1 MKLTKE
7 LKAGI
12 IALLAIGLLVTGVNF
27 LKGYSFFGGDDEYTA
42 YFPNSGGLGPAT
54 SVYLNGV
61 IVGKVLSVDYNA
73 GGDSLSKVKVV
84 FTINDSEL
92 RIPKGSLVE
101 IGSFDLFNKGVLLS
115 FSQDISKGY
124 YSEKDKIQG
133 TVAADM
139 MSQVKAYA
147 DPITQKLQAL
157 MGNVDKTITSL
168 KGFWDTTATSEIKGS
183 LQELKSAIHRFG
195 NLAVDVED
203 LVASEK
209 VKLSRIM
216 SNVESITGNLKASN
230 EKVTKMLG
238 NFEKI
243 SDDLV
248 TADFKKTISN
258 ANETLEKLNTAINSI
273 NNGEGTIGKLL
284 KDEKLYN
291 ELVQTNKSLQ
301 NLVEDLELHPERY
314 IHFSVFGAKS
324 KGVPLTKSEEKKLK
338 KVLDSIPE

>member
-12 IALLAIGLLVTGVNF
+12 IALFAIALLVTGVNF

-61 IVGKVLSVDYNA
+61 IVGKVLTVDYNSA
-73 GGDSLSKVKVV
+73 GDSLSKVKVV
-84 FTINDSEL
+84 FTINDSKL
-92 RIPKGSLVE
+92 RIPKGSVIE
-101 IGSFDLFNKGVLLS
+101 IGSFDLFNKGILLS
-115 FSQDISKGY
+115 FAADISKGY
-124 YSEKDKIQG
+124 YSEKDKIYG

-157 MGNVDKTITSL
+157 VGNVDKTITSL
-168 KGFWDTTATSEIKGS
+168 KGFWDTTATSEIQGS
-183 LQELKSAIHRFG
+183 LKELKVAIHKFG
-195 NLAVDVED
+195 DLAVDVEG
-203 LVASEK
+203 LVESEK
-209 VKLSRIM
+209 IKLSRIM

-230 EKVTKMLG
+230 EKVSKMVG

-243 SDDLV
+243 SEDLV
-248 TADFKKTISN
+248 SSDFKKTISN
-258 ANETLEKLNTAINSI
+258 ANATLEKLNTTITSI
-273 NNGEGTIGKLL
+273 NNGEGSIGKLL
-284 KDEKLYN
+284 KDEQLYN

-301 NLVEDLELHPERY
+301 HLVEDLELHPERY
-314 IHFSVFGAKS
+314 IHFSVFGAKT
-324 KGVPLTKSEEKKLK
+324 KGVPLSKTEEKKLRK
-338 KVLDSIPE
+338 ILDTIPE